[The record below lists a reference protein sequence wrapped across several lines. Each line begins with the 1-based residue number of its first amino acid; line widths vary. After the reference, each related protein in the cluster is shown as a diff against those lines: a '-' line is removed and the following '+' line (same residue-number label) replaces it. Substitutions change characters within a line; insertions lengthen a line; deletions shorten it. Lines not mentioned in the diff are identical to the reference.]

1 MIVTGIT
8 RGAARGPPPHGH
20 SHRNRAKVVPEP
32 TRRNSRA
39 ARRYHTVSDVMLG
52 QRMDPASP
60 AMNAKLQHLK
70 RQKKEA
76 RLMIYITR
84 YSTRCKSPAG
94 PFTCGI
100 TAAGNEAAQAVCEVV
115 R

>member
-1 MIVTGIT
+1 M
-8 RGAARGPPPHGH
+8 AL
-20 SHRNRAKVVPEP
+20 VVGTEP
-32 TRRNSRA
+32 TSYRNQTRHNSRA

-52 QRMDPASP
+52 QRSDPASP

-70 RQKKEA
+70 RQTKEA

-84 YSTRCKSPAG
+84 YSTRCKSPASR
-94 PFTCGI
+94 FTCGI
-100 TAAGNEAAQAVCEVV
+100 TVTGNEAAQAVCGVV